1 MAVVEIDMVYDADG
15 GLVGELRYVLG
26 VLAGRHCGL
35 CDVTHGRLRRR
46 RSFDDLVCSLDV
58 PVQVW
63 HRNEQSPD
71 VAEFTSGRTPTVVG
85 RLDDGTL
92 VELLD
97 SAALD
102 ACGGDVEVFAVAL
115 DEALEGHAT
124 RPHVGGGP
132 VTGVEP

>member
-15 GLVGELRYVLG
+15 GPLGELRYVLG
-26 VLAGRHCGL
+26 VIAGRHCGL

-58 PVQVW
+58 PVHVR
-63 HRNEQSPD
+63 HRNEQSPA
-71 VAEFTSGRTPTVVG
+71 VAEFTAGRTPTVVG

-97 SAALD
+97 AAALD
-102 ACGGDVEVFAVAL
+102 ACHGDVERFAVAL
-115 DEALEGHAT
+115 DAALEGHAA
-124 RPHVGGGP
+124 RPLGGGP
-132 VTGVEP
+132 AAGVER